1 MSQRMRIFVVPAIAM
16 GLLVPVALAQKP
28 PAPPPAPPPSRTPSR
43 PANSPPSSSEP
54 DQRMDDLVMF
64 LQGRVATN
72 DGTSVPHDVLV
83 ERVCYNS
90 VRQQLYASPHGDFS
104 MQLGSRA
111 DSFLDAS
118 GDRPSQSG
126 VARKDTGM
134 GIPRRELVNCELRAS
149 ASGFH
154 PSVISLMEFTAPD
167 RNIDVGVIVVQRAA
181 KIEGM
186 TLSATPYKA
195 PRDASRA
202 YEKGVEAERNGKLAD
217 ARKYFERAVKV
228 YPRYAIAWFQL
239 GTVLQK
245 EEQNDAARKAYIQA
259 TTMDTKFLPPYLSLA
274 LMAYRAANWTEVLK
288 LTGHI
293 LDLNPLNQAAA
304 TGYIL
309 DLDPLNYT
317 EAYFYNAVANYK
329 LNKIEDAE
337 KSALKAEHL
346 DLRTRFP
353 RVHLLLAEIFAR
365 KNNYAMAILEIKTYL
380 DLAPH
385 AKDVDHVRE
394 ELAKLEKLNGSV
406 STSEKPD
413 QM

>member
-1 MSQRMRIFVVPAIAM
+1 
-16 GLLVPVALAQKP
+16 
-28 PAPPPAPPPSRTPSR
+28 
-43 PANSPPSSSEP
+43 
-54 DQRMDDLVMF
+54 MDDLVMF
-64 LQGRVATN
+64 LRGRVATN
-72 DGTSVPHDVLV
+72 DGTRLPHDVLV
-83 ERVCYNS
+83 ERVCYNR
-90 VRQQLYASPHGDFS
+90 VRQQLYASPQGDFS

-118 GDRPSQSG
+118 GDRASQSG
-126 VARKDTGM
+126 VARKDTDM
-134 GIPRRELVNCELRAS
+134 GIPRRELLNCELRAS

-154 PSVISLMEFTAPD
+154 SSVIGLMEFTAPD

-181 KIEGM
+181 KIEGL

-217 ARKYFERAVKV
+217 ARKYFEQAVKV

-259 TTMDTKFLPPYLSLA
+259 TIMDTKFLPPYLSLA
-274 LMAYRAANWTEVLK
+274 LMAYRAENWTEVLE

-353 RVHLLLAEIFAR
+353 HVHLLLAEIFAR

-394 ELAKLEKLNGSV
+394 QLAKLEKLNGSV

>member
-1 MSQRMRIFVVPAIAM
+1 MRIFVVPAIAM

-28 PAPPPAPPPSRTPSR
+28 PAPPPAPPPSPTPSR
-43 PANSPPSSSEP
+43 PANSPPPSSEP

-64 LQGRVATN
+64 LRGRVATN
-72 DGTSVPHDVLV
+72 DGTRLPHDVLV
-83 ERVCYNS
+83 ERVCYNR
-90 VRQQLYASPHGDFS
+90 VRQQLYASPQGDFS

-118 GDRPSQSG
+118 GDRASQSG
-126 VARKDTGM
+126 VARKDTDM
-134 GIPRRELVNCELRAS
+134 GIPRRELLNCELRAS

-154 PSVISLMEFTAPD
+154 SSVISLMEFTAPD

-202 YEKGVEAERNGKLAD
+202 YEKGVAAERNGKLAD
-217 ARKYFERAVKV
+217 ARKYFEQAVKV

-274 LMAYRAANWTEVLK
+274 LMAYRAENWTEVLE

-346 DLRTRFP
+346 DLRTHFP
-353 RVHLLLAEIFAR
+353 HVHLLLAEIFAR

-394 ELAKLEKLNGSV
+394 QLAKLEKLNGSV

>member
-1 MSQRMRIFVVPAIAM
+1 
-16 GLLVPVALAQKP
+16 
-28 PAPPPAPPPSRTPSR
+28 
-43 PANSPPSSSEP
+43 
-54 DQRMDDLVMF
+54 MDDLVMF
-64 LQGRVATN
+64 LRGRVATN
-72 DGTSVPHDVLV
+72 DGTRLPHDVLV
-83 ERVCYNS
+83 ERVCYNG
-90 VRQQLYASPHGDFS
+90 VRQQLYASPQGDFS

-118 GDRPSQSG
+118 GDRASQSG
-126 VARKDTGM
+126 VARKDTDM
-134 GIPRRELVNCELRAS
+134 GIPRRELLNCELRAS

-154 PSVISLMEFTAPD
+154 SSVIGLMEFTAPD

-181 KIEGM
+181 KIEGL

-217 ARKYFERAVKV
+217 ARKYFEQAVKV

-259 TTMDTKFLPPYLSLA
+259 TIMDTKFLPPYLSLA
-274 LMAYRAANWTEVLK
+274 LMAYRAENWTEVLE

-353 RVHLLLAEIFAR
+353 HVHLLLAEIFAR

-394 ELAKLEKLNGSV
+394 QLAKLEKLNGSV